1 MTMEFHCKVIGTPVP
16 QGSSK
21 GFNRGGRV
29 IITSA
34 NKNLKPWRNTMAS
47 NFVEAIGSRQAPLFS
62 GPVEVSATFI
72 MPRIAS
78 LPKSREKAHT
88 VKPDLDKLL
97 RALGDSLSESQ
108 VLADD
113 ALITQYSNLKKR
125 YALVGEAP
133 GVEVTVKLV
142 VDEIAIDGG
151 TARAKTSTDP
161 KQFSLYED
169 AFTGEKHFSGPGP
182 VPAREING

>member
-1 MTMEFHCKVIGTPVP
+1 MEFRCKVIGTPVP

-21 GFNRGGRV
+21 GFARAGRV

-47 NFVEAIGSRQAPLFS
+47 NFVEAIGTRHAPLFT

-78 LPKSREKAHT
+78 LPKSKEKPHT

-113 ALITQYSNLKKR
+113 ALITDYGKLKKR
-125 YALVGEAP
+125 YALIGEAP
-133 GVEVTVKLV
+133 GVEVTIRP
-142 VDEIAIDGG
+142 VDEIAVEGQPVKRTNPTQYELF
-151 TARAKTSTDP
+151 TAP
-161 KQFSLYED
+161 
-169 AFTGEKHFSGPGP
+169 TGERVWSGQGP
-182 VPAREING
+182 VPAGELT